1 MANVYCFEQYSSIV
15 NTERKTQENIYF
27 GVEFIHFQGNNYADF
42 VLKSKTKDHKVHSVI
57 PKT

>member
-1 MANVYCFEQYSSIV
+1 MANVYCFKQYSSIV
-15 NTERKTQENIYF
+15 NTERKTQENIYS